1 MDKNN
6 DKVPVAILSCFL
18 IAFILQGVL
27 KISGILIFE
36 KALDWGIFKII
47 DNNVIYNYIYYSVL
61 MCVAVYCMSFALT
74 DRPYSKKWYHYFII
88 VICSFGVIAI
98 RTFLTYTITQNI
110 LLDIFIY
117 VLVPLAVNF
126 TTDKKNRLFNNNIF
140 EFVLTMSIQIG
151 IYFLYL
157 GLSFWSNILN
167 SILPIDTMWL
177 LSSAMTLIELEVYFG
192 LIIFMLSMNMLIKK
206 IRRVNNMNMPL
217 NIASDEAK
225 IKELEEKENKS
236 K

>member
-1 MDKNN
+1 
-6 DKVPVAILSCFL
+6 
-18 IAFILQGVL
+18 
-27 KISGILIFE
+27 
-36 KALDWGIFKII
+36 
-47 DNNVIYNYIYYSVL
+47 
-61 MCVAVYCMSFALT
+61 
-74 DRPYSKKWYHYFII
+74 
-88 VICSFGVIAI
+88 
-98 RTFLTYTITQNI
+98 
-110 LLDIFIY
+110 
-117 VLVPLAVNF
+117 
-126 TTDKKNRLFNNNIF
+126 
-140 EFVLTMSIQIG
+140 MSIQIG